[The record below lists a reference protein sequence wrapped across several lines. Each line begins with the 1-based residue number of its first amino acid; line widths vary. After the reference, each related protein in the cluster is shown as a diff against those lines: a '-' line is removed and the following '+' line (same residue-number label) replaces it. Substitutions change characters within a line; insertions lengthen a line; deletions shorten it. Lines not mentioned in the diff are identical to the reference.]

1 MRFSSL
7 STPLRY
13 CRALIKNS
21 NDHSGRGYNVVGPD
35 SWDPWE
41 RWVRLEHIKPTN
53 MFDLIEMY
61 CIEDYRERD
70 KIEKRV
76 MELLYE
82 ITLKQFC
89 LYLYVMGKKEKFI
102 SYVVDSF
109 FKRN

>member
-1 MRFSSL
+1 MNNFHNKVAKQVVSKLRGMYPNGYNQGDEVL
-7 STPLRY
+7 VPLNSVAY

-61 CIEDYRERD
+61 CIEDYREIVH
-70 KIEKRV
+70 IEKRV

-82 ITLKQFC
+82 
-89 LYLYVMGKKEKFI
+89 
-102 SYVVDSF
+102 
-109 FKRN
+109 